1 MFKVNIVK
9 LPEKVLR
16 EKSKDVPIPLKQEDI
31 ELAEKMI
38 YHVDDSQ
45 TPNTKF
51 RPAVGVAAVQYGVLK
66 RVFYIHVKDINDNT
80 VFRDVI
86 FNPKV
91 ISHSNT
97 YSALAEGEGCLS
109 VRESWPGQKGYVPRY
124 SRIIVDGYSYLEK
137 KQRRY
142 DAKGYVAIVF
152 QHELD
157 HLDGKLFIDRI
168 DRKQPWN
175 KRDNMDLL

>member
-1 MFKVNIVK
+1 
-9 LPEKVLR
+9 
-16 EKSKDVPIPLKQEDI
+16 
-31 ELAEKMI
+31 
-38 YHVDDSQ
+38 
-45 TPNTKF
+45 
-51 RPAVGVAAVQYGVLK
+51 
-66 RVFYIHVKDINDNT
+66 
-80 VFRDVI
+80 
-86 FNPKV
+86 
-91 ISHSNT
+91 
-97 YSALAEGEGCLS
+97 
-109 VRESWPGQKGYVPRY
+109 
-124 SRIIVDGYSYLEK
+124 RIIVDGYSYLEK